1 MDIELEPPNVFSAI
15 RFLGLQTQVIFVIQL
30 LMTLHR
36 HPESAIIVMSAPN
49 IYIYEI
55 QIKVNNKKVF
65 AFSYILYFLLKKKST
80 YFNYD
85 WWSHWRFQ
93 GLKPTHLLSTSL
105 CGGDLPMPCNERGAL
120 SDYIM
125 IHMHYVKPGLEP

>member
-36 HPESAIIVMSAPN
+36 HPEWAIIVMSAPS

-55 QIKVNNKKVF
+55 QIKVNNKVI
-65 AFSYILYFLLKKKST
+65 AYLYVALFLLNK
-80 YFNYD
+80 
-85 WWSHWRFQ
+85 
-93 GLKPTHLLSTSL
+93 
-105 CGGDLPMPCNERGAL
+105 NE
-120 SDYIM
+120 YNV
-125 IHMHYVKPGLEP
+125 YVN

>member
-36 HPESAIIVMSAPN
+36 HPEWAIIVMSAPS

-65 AFSYILYFLLKKKST
+65 AFSYILYFLLKKKVHILIMT
-80 YFNYD
+80 AKHIPV
-85 WWSHWRFQ
+85 WWRPPNAWQ
-93 GLKPTHLLSTSL
+93 
-105 CGGDLPMPCNERGAL
+105 
-120 SDYIM
+120 
-125 IHMHYVKPGLEP
+125 